1 MNNQQFF
8 PLDTYL
14 PYMRDVV
21 KCEQALHE
29 LNLMWRMI
37 ESSAKMNCPQEAQT
51 ILPTMAATRAGFAE
65 LEQNLVLGLARQKSG
80 NVFAELATKAQ
91 YVIDIVVR
99 NLYERTADVGF
110 LATDG
115 ELCSFVAGSRND
127 AEAMRERLCAY
138 RSKYTVY
145 DEIMLLD
152 LDGNVLLQIAPDAS
166 APACI
171 DPLIAQ
177 TLACDTHVETFRF
190 SALQPHKSAALIYS
204 RRMHDPVSGAVIGVL
219 CLCFAFEEEMQRIF
233 LTHGDGTH
241 RANMLLL
248 DANNRVIASFDPLWI
263 PPGALVPVNCDADPA
278 PMMFA
283 GRRYLVRTHAST
295 GYQGYPGPVGW
306 QGQAM
311 VPLDVAFDNE
321 QGTLL
326 AGLDPQFADGWL
338 SHAASFC
345 APLFDIMRAA
355 ETIRR
360 VVWNGQVMT
369 AGQESAPGQQQSERQ
384 HQSQQQ
390 SKLEAVLEEI
400 SHTGARSNA
409 LFAQSIRALFDTVLA
424 SGARD
429 VESVSRLL
437 VDLLERNLYERAN
450 DCRWWALS
458 PQLRSLLAGTG
469 SDADADVAA
478 AARMTQILQRINALY
493 TVYTCIVLY
502 DRDGVI
508 VASSAAD
515 QVAPGTV
522 IADHVLQQ
530 VLSLPT
536 EQDYVASPFEASALY
551 GGQPTYVYHAALRT
565 PGAAC
570 VIGGIGIVFDAGPE
584 FSAMLRGALGERDA
598 MHALFV
604 DRAGMVIASL
614 DPAYP
619 IGARLDTG
627 ADAGHDGAAQILTH
641 DGQYAIMAK
650 AAGQGYLEFHAADVI
665 AVAIDTFGQLR
676 EPCLRSGTAL
686 LEQEEQG
693 DAAGIEFATFFIKDD
708 LFALAAS
715 HVAQAL
721 PAANVACVSVGASLD
736 RIGVL
741 ALPDASF
748 IWVFDLGWLLSGQ
761 MTPIDTS
768 SQVIVVQHGARTI
781 GLLVSQL
788 HGAAKFDPDRIIDT
802 PLTSGAGGMLVPQLI
817 RANQGSLLLQV
828 VDVDYLFG
836 MLSEPQAEAAEPV

>member
-1 MNNQQFF
+1 MI
-8 PLDTYL
+8 
-14 PYMRDVV
+14 
-21 KCEQALHE
+21 AL
-29 LNLMWRMI
+29 
-37 ESSAKMNCPQEAQT
+37 
-51 ILPTMAATRAGFAE
+51 
-65 LEQNLVLGLARQKSG
+65 
-80 NVFAELATKAQ
+80 
-91 YVIDIVVR
+91 
-99 NLYERTADVGF
+99 
-110 LATDG
+110 
-115 ELCSFVAGSRND
+115 
-127 AEAMRERLCAY
+127 
-138 RSKYTVY
+138 
-145 DEIMLLD
+145 
-152 LDGNVLLQIAPDAS
+152 
-166 APACI
+166 
-171 DPLIAQ
+171 
-177 TLACDTHVETFRF
+177 TLASDSHVETFRF

-233 LTHGDGTH
+233 LTHGDGTQH
-241 RANMLLL
+241 LNMLLL
-248 DANNRVIASFDPLWI
+248 DVDNRVIASFDPFWI
-263 PPGALVPVNCDADPA
+263 PLGAVVPVNRDADPA

-295 GYQGYPGPVGW
+295 GYQGYPGPAGW

-338 SHAASFC
+338 SHAESFC
-345 APLFDIMRAA
+345 TPLFDIMRAA

-369 AGQESAPGQQQSERQ
+369 AGQEGEPGQQQSERQ

-390 SKLEAVLEEI
+390 GKLKAVLEEI

-429 VESVSRLL
+429 VECVSRLL

-458 PQLRSLLAGTG
+458 PELRSLLAGVG
-469 SDADADVAA
+469 SDADGAA

-515 QVAPGTV
+515 QVAPGVV
-522 IADHVLQQ
+522 IAADVVQQ

-551 GGQPTYVYHAALRT
+551 KGQPTYVYHAALRA
-565 PGAAC
+565 PGGAC

-584 FSAMLRGALGERDA
+584 FSAMLRGALGEREGV
-598 MHALFV
+598 HALFV
-604 DRAGMVIASL
+604 DRAGTVIASL

-619 IGARLDTG
+619 VGARLDTG
-627 ADAGHDGAAQILTH
+627 ADTGHDGGAQILTH

-676 EPCLRSGTAL
+676 ESGVRSSTAL
-686 LEQEEQG
+686 LEQEAQSDG
-693 DAAGIEFATFFIKDD
+693 AGIEFATFFINTD

-721 PAANVACVSVGASLD
+721 PAASVARVSVGASFD

-748 IWVFDLGWLLSGQ
+748 IWVFDLGYLLSGQ

-768 SQVIVVQHGARTI
+768 SQVVVVQHGARTI
-781 GLLVSQL
+781 GLLVSEL
-788 HGAAKFDPDRIIDT
+788 HGVAKFDPDGIIDT
-802 PLTSGAGGMLVPQLI
+802 PLTSSAGGMLVPQLI

-836 MLSEPQAEAAEPV
+836 MLSEPARPVAEAEQAGELFEVSAVA